1 MAGDGFVTTAVLV
14 PAAGRGERLGAKVAK
29 ALLPVRGEPL
39 LVHALRALLAA
50 PSVSVVVVAAPP
62 DDVQTVA
69 DLVGQ
74 HLPGAPVSVVAGG
87 ATRQDS
93 VAAALAALPADVDV
107 VLVHDA
113 ARAFVPPALVE
124 AVVAA
129 VRAGAVAAVPGLPVH
144 DTIRYL
150 ADDGTAAQ
158 TLDRSR
164 LRAVQTPQ
172 GFVRSVLE
180 QAHRAASGDGRTATD
195 DAALVESDGGRVV
208 VVEGSDEA
216 FKVTRPIDVL
226 LAEALVDHRAAAGGT
241 R

>member
-1 MAGDGFVTTAVLV
+1 MAGDGVVTTAVLV
-14 PAAGRGERLGAKVAK
+14 PAAGRGDRLGAGVAK
-29 ALLPVRGEPL
+29 ALRQVRGEPL

-62 DDVQTVA
+62 DGVQTVS
-69 DLVGQ
+69 DLLGQ

-87 ATRQDS
+87 ATRQES
-93 VAAALAALPADVDV
+93 VAAALAVLPSEVDV

-113 ARAFVPPALVE
+113 ARAFVPPSLVE

-129 VRAGAVAAVPGLPVH
+129 VRGGAVAAVPGLPIH
-144 DTIRYL
+144 DTVRFL

-172 GFVRSVLE
+172 GFVRSVLD
-180 QAHRAASGDGRTATD
+180 QAHRAAAQDGRTATD
-195 DAALVESDGGRVV
+195 DAALVESAGGRVV
-208 VVEGSDEA
+208 VVEGADEA
-216 FKVTRPIDVL
+216 FKVTRPIDLL
-226 LAEALVDHRAAAGGT
+226 LAGALVDHRAASART